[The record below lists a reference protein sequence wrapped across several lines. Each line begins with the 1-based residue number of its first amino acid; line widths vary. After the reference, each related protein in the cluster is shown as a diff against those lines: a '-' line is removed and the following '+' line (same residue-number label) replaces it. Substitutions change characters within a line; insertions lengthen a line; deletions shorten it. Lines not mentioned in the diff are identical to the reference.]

1 MKLRGGD
8 SGRGRRALRVKLK
21 SAKGRTTA
29 STRWLSRH
37 LNDPYVHRARADG
50 YRSRAAYK
58 IMEIDDRFGF
68 FGAGAR
74 VLDLGSAPGGWAQVA
89 VDRVNALGR
98 QRRKRRGVVCGLDVL
113 PVEPIPGAELLL
125 QDFLE
130 PNCGDLIVRRFGGE
144 FDIIMSD
151 MVPSFSG
158 DRRTDHLRVAALNEA
173 VAEFTFGVLAAEGT
187 MILKVL
193 TAGVDGGLQAKL
205 KSGFRRVRTVK
216 PPSSRPESSEKFV
229 VASGF
234 RGKDQVNADPPSD
247 RDPALA

>member
-1 MKLRGGD
+1 MNLRSGN
-8 SGRGRRALRVKLK
+8 SGRGRRALHVKVK

-37 LNDPYVHRARADG
+37 LNDPYVHSARTDG

-58 IMEIDDRFGF
+58 IMEIDDRFRF

-74 VLDLGSAPGGWAQVA
+74 VLDLGSAPGGWVQVA
-89 VDRVNALGR
+89 VDRVNALGSR
-98 QRRKRRGVVCGLDVL
+98 RRKRRGVVCGLDVL
-113 PVEPIPGAELLL
+113 PVEPIPGAELLV

-130 PNCGDLIVRRFGGE
+130 PSCGDLIERRFGGE

-151 MVPSFSG
+151 MAPSFSG

-173 VAEFTFGVLAAEGT
+173 VAEFAYGVLAADGW
-187 MILKVL
+187 MILKVM
-193 TAGVDGGLQAKL
+193 TAGAGGGLQAKL

-234 RGKDQVNADPPSD
+234 RGKDQGRAGPPPG